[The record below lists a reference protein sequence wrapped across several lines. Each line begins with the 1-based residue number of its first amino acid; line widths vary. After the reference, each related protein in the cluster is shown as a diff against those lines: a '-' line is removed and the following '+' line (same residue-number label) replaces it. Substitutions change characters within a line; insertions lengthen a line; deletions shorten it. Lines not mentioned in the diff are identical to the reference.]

1 MNNYG
6 NSKFPLK
13 REKGKGKRKSA
24 GFPLTFIHSPLTY
37 LNLFTF
43 HLPLST
49 SSNDLRIS
57 RRKEVSSIGM
67 AALYI
72 YLVISLL
79 PSTASANR
87 LTVVTT
93 LFPLY
98 EFAREIGGEAVDVS
112 LLIPA
117 GAEPHTWEPKPSDIA
132 KIHDADV
139 FIYMGE
145 EMEPWAASMLRTIRG
160 EEPRIVEIIEGLD
173 RLLEN
178 RRNVPSGSLRHDPHI
193 WLDFAAASLI
203 VTHIAN
209 SLSEVFPDIEDTFQ
223 DNAEVYNERLSQLDD
238 LFFQSL
244 RKCRPRTF
252 VFGGHAAFG
261 PLASRY
267 NLNQISIY
275 STSPDSE
282 PSPRLIAAIVR
293 TIRDQRLKVV
303 YFEDLVNPRLSR
315 VVAREAGVR
324 TLRLN
329 PGGNLT
335 QTQWEEGTT
344 FISLMEENLVN
355 LKKGWRC
362 E

>member
-1 MNNYG
+1 M
-6 NSKFPLK
+6 KWMLQIILILIITVP
-13 REKGKGKRKSA
+13 
-24 GFPLTFIHSPLTY
+24 
-37 LNLFTF
+37 
-43 HLPLST
+43 
-49 SSNDLRIS
+49 
-57 RRKEVSSIGM
+57 
-67 AALYI
+67 
-72 YLVISLL
+72 
-79 PSTASANR
+79 TASSAER
-87 LTVVTT
+87 LTVVTS

-98 EFAREIGGEAVDVS
+98 EFAREVGGEVVDVS
-112 LLIPA
+112 LLLPA

-132 KIHDADV
+132 RIHDSDI

-145 EMEPWAASMLRTIRG
+145 DMEPWVADLLRPIRKK
-160 EEPRIVEIIEGLD
+160 EILILDIVEGLNSPRD
-173 RLLEN
+173 IPGPPVN
-178 RRNVPSGSLRHDPHI
+178 DPHM
-193 WLDFAAASLI
+193 WLNLEIASQI
-203 VTHIAN
+203 VTYLAD
-209 SLSEVFPDIEDTFQ
+209 SFSEALPDHEDTFQ
-223 DNAEVYNERLSQLDD
+223 DNAEAYNKKLDELDD

-267 NLNQISIY
+267 DLNQISIY
-275 STSPDSE
+275 SANPDSE

-303 YFEDLVNPRLSR
+303 YFEDLVNPRLST

-324 TLRLN
+324 TLSLN

-335 QTQWEEGTT
+335 QAQWNAETT
-344 FISLMEENLVN
+344 FISLMEQNLIN

>member
-1 MNNYG
+1 M
-6 NSKFPLK
+6 KWMLQII
-13 REKGKGKRKSA
+13 
-24 GFPLTFIHSPLTY
+24 L
-37 LNLFTF
+37 
-43 HLPLST
+43 
-49 SSNDLRIS
+49 IS
-57 RRKEVSSIGM
+57 ITAIPAVSS
-67 AALYI
+67 AE
-72 YLVISLL
+72 
-79 PSTASANR
+79 R

-98 EFAREIGGEAVDVS
+98 EFAREVGGEAVDVS

-173 RLLEN
+173 RLLEK

-203 VTHIAN
+203 VTHIAD

-282 PSPRLIAAIVR
+282 PSPRLIAAVVR
-293 TIRDQRLKVV
+293 TIRDQRLRVV
-303 YFEDLVNPRLSR
+303 YFEDLVNPRLTR
-315 VVAREAGVR
+315 VVAREAGV
-324 TLRLN
+324 TALSLN

-335 QTQWEEGTT
+335 QAQWEAGTT

>member
-1 MNNYG
+1 MIA
-6 NSKFPLK
+6 KWMLQITLI
-13 REKGKGKRKSA
+13 
-24 GFPLTFIHSPLTY
+24 LTMAVPA
-37 LNLFTF
+37 
-43 HLPLST
+43 
-49 SSNDLRIS
+49 
-57 RRKEVSSIGM
+57 VSS
-67 AALYI
+67 AE
-72 YLVISLL
+72 
-79 PSTASANR
+79 R
-87 LTVVTT
+87 LTVLTT

-98 EFAREIGGEAVDVS
+98 EFAREVGGEVVDVS
-112 LLIPA
+112 LLLPP

-132 KIHDADV
+132 RIRDSDV
-139 FIYMGE
+139 FIYLGE
-145 EMEPWAASMLRTIRG
+145 EMEPWVASILRTVEG
-160 EEPRIVEIIEGLD
+160 EEPLIVEITEGLD
-173 RLLEN
+173 RLLEKGGD
-178 RRNVPSGSLRHDPHI
+178 VTPGPLSHDPHV

-203 VTHIAN
+203 VTYVAD
-209 SLSEVFPDIEDTFQ
+209 SLSETFPDHEPYFQ
-223 DNAEVYNERLSQLDD
+223 ENREVYNEKLKKLDD

-267 NLNQISIY
+267 DLNQISIY
-275 STSPDSE
+275 SANPDSE

-303 YFEDLVNPRLSR
+303 YFEDLVNPKLSR
-315 VVAREAGVR
+315 VVARESGVS
-324 TLRLN
+324 TLSLN

-335 QTQWEEGTT
+335 QAQWEAEMT